1 MELLQ
6 VGKHLW
12 AYAKRCLEI
21 WRTFWCMPA
30 SASRPNVN
38 INNATSDWL
47 TATAWPHLIGWC
59 KKIRKADWLMMTS
72 DAVENEWKYPICPA
86 KNPALSGY
94 KIKFLYIY
102 LGKYATPSLRCC
114 LRRYFAR
121 GSAIISLSLY
131 APRSK
136 IRTSVSFHLSTV
148 CGMKTLR
155 YTVCVLYDD
164 RAQSPLRYPK
174 RARVHFSLFSANANQ
189 IIYHYLTLSDFTVYL
204 HCCSGCSLL
213 GVLPIL
219 LLSVLCHPR
228 CS

>member
-94 KIKFLYIY
+94 KIKFLYIFIWVNM
-102 LGKYATPSLRCC
+102 LRH
-114 LRRYFAR
+114 RFAAAFGGSFAH
-121 GSAIISLSLY
+121 GSAMID
-131 APRSK
+131 
-136 IRTSVSFHLSTV
+136 SVV
-148 CGMKTLR
+148 KT
-155 YTVCVLYDD
+155 
-164 RAQSPLRYPK
+164 
-174 RARVHFSLFSANANQ
+174 
-189 IIYHYLTLSDFTVYL
+189 
-204 HCCSGCSLL
+204 
-213 GVLPIL
+213 GVA
-219 LLSVLCHPR
+219 LLSFLIIWRHMIILQKQTNNRFWRRKKSKQCPFFVIFMRPLTAGCF
-228 CS
+228 